1 MTGKGWKADVRNGSR
16 IDGVAV
22 NKSKR
27 IVVVLLVAIGLL
39 TPVCGLF
46 FVDRIVPVLG
56 PILFRPDGVPDH
68 ASATFNSKEGSIVWR
83 WGRTLSHG
91 CAKWRAMGSWATVTL
106 ARSHQGCT
114 GKGSSLKYTSFAEE
128 VVFDW
133 GRGDWSGGNP
143 CPFSVPSQE
152 IAAYLRLAGEARDA
166 ANTDP
171 ERAMLM
177 QIEQR
182 LAKVDGDK
190 LRTDH
195 SGGCSDDYTGPSRPH
210 LDVWNPH

>member
-1 MTGKGWKADVRNGSR
+1 MNT
-16 IDGVAV
+16 
-22 NKSKR
+22 SKR
-27 IVVVLLVAIGLL
+27 IVVVLIVATCLL
-39 TPVCGLF
+39 TPVVGLLF
-46 FVDRIVPVLG
+46 ADRLVPVLA
-56 PILFRPDGVPDH
+56 PILPRPDGVPDH
-68 ASATFNSKEGSIVWR
+68 ASATFSSKEGSIVWR
-83 WGRTLSHG
+83 WRRTLPHG

-106 ARSHQGCT
+106 ARNHQDCT
-114 GKGSSLKYTSFAEE
+114 SKGSSLRYASFTEE

-143 CPFSVPSQE
+143 CPFTVPSQE
-152 IAAYLRLAGEARDA
+152 IAAYSRLAREARNA

-182 LAKVDGDK
+182 LAKADGDR
-190 LRTDH
+190 LTTDS
-195 SGGCSDDYTGPSRPH
+195 SGGCNDLRMAGYTGSSKQH